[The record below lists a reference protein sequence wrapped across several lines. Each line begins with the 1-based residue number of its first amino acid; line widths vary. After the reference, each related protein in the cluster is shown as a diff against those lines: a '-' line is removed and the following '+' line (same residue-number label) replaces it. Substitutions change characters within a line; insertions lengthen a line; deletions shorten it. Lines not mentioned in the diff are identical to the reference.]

1 MDTSIVIFIITLIFM
16 SFYIFNEARPEGS
29 KFSETIRD
37 TLKRFLEKI
46 MLSINSCRVRRFTLI
61 VAVILVAVVGSMAST
76 SAGTDSWY
84 LLLNKSEL
92 NPPSYVFGIVWPIL
106 YILMMVSAFLA
117 HKNIFSIFI
126 IQLIFNAAWSWLFF
140 RFQMPLIALLDIY
153 LLIAINI
160 YILNLMYKENKL
172 AFFYLSLTF
181 LDIFCELPKLIYC
194 YK

>member
-1 MDTSIVIFIITLIFM
+1 
-16 SFYIFNEARPEGS
+16 
-29 KFSETIRD
+29 
-37 TLKRFLEKI
+37 

-61 VAVILVAVVGSMAST
+61 VAVILAAAIGSMAST
-76 SAGTDSWY
+76 SASTDSWY

-106 YILMMVSAFLA
+106 YILMMVSAFFA
-117 HKNIFSIFI
+117 HKKIFSIFI
-126 IQLIFNAAWSWLFF
+126 IQLFFNAAWSWLFF

-172 AFFYLSLTF
+172 AFFLFIPYVVWISFASYLNLF
-181 LDIFCELPKLIYC
+181 IVINN
-194 YK
+194 